1 MNWLYVRADVRKMG
15 MPLCVC
21 VKREELKS
29 KKTNNQASS
38 NQFCEVTVMP
48 PEPTIIREKR
58 DLACRPSPHAAFEDR
73 LRFVCSSLLFAGL
86 SEHDCLEIA
95 ACARTRTFLREEP
108 LFIQGQPVVTLILLQ
123 SGNVKHTQVGK
134 NGNEVILR
142 FSRRGDVVNT
152 LTEPSACGHT
162 CSAHAMEKC
171 SALVWDYCRIEQLL
185 ARHPELRDNVS
196 HILAGQLQELEER
209 FREMATEKVATRLA
223 LVIRRLLQQIGKPAG
238 NGIQISLSREELAQM
253 TGTTVFTI
261 SRVLSEW
268 CEQGVVRS
276 RREAVVV
283 SDPTRLEA

>member
-1 MNWLYVRADVRKMG
+1 VF
-15 MPLCVC
+15 
-21 VKREELKS
+21 EE
-29 KKTNNQASS
+29 
-38 NQFCEVTVMP
+38 
-48 PEPTIIREKR
+48 
-58 DLACRPSPHAAFEDR
+58 R
-73 LRFVCSSLLFAGL
+73 LRFVSSSPLFAGL
-86 SEHDCLEIA
+86 SEHDCLEVA
-95 ACARTRTFLREEP
+95 SSARTRTFVREEP

-123 SGNVKHTQVGK
+123 SGSVKHTQVGK

-152 LTEPSACGHT
+152 LTEPSLCGHT

-171 SALVWDYCRIEQLL
+171 SALVWDYCRIEHLL

-223 LVIRRLLQQIGKPAG
+223 LVIRRLLRQIGKPAG